1 MRPTRPYRALRAT
14 VATGVIAVVLGLWA
28 HGQLTSAPM
37 DMLWDV
43 VVLVLLIASG
53 YAVFGRRTMSQ
64 AVEDA
69 KDLTD
74 DSNGSDGDQEGEV

>member
-14 VATGVIAVVLGLWA
+14 VATGIIASVLALWA
-28 HGQLTSAPM
+28 HGQLTGAPM

-43 VVLVLLIASG
+43 VVLVLLVASG
-53 YAVFGRRTMSQ
+53 YAIFGRRTMSR

-69 KDLTD
+69 QKLTD
-74 DSNGSDGDQEGEV
+74 DSDGGDGGSD